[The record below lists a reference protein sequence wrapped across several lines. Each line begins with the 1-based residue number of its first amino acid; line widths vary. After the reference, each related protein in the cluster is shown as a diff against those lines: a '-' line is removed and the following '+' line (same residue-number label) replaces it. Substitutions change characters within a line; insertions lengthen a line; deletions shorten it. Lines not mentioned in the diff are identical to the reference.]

1 MGSGC
6 WYRAT
11 WALRRQQLLSKA
23 CTDKQSSEEV
33 HEQTSPHLL
42 VKEWMTERSKDGY
55 SIVATQET
63 DGKYTWVMMS
73 KKGMPCTQQT
83 FMVNE
88 KPFFE
93 QIKEYWKHS
102 FYITS
107 LATVGTHW
115 AAAMSTNTEFKDQYM
130 KSIETT
136 HPFKSWAF
144 GRNGLFTCNGDLDDF
159 QATACAAS
167 KSQIITVMSKLVD
180 KAEKG
185 RDKPL

>member
-1 MGSGC
+1 MS
-6 WYRAT
+6 A
-11 WALRRQQLLSKA
+11 ALEPQ
-23 CTDKQSSEEV
+23 
-33 HEQTSPHLL
+33 
-42 VKEWMTERSKDGY
+42 
-55 SIVATQET
+55 
-63 DGKYTWVMMS
+63 
-73 KKGMPCTQQT
+73 
-83 FMVNE
+83 VNE

-144 GRNGLFTCNGDLDDF
+144 GRNGLFTCNGDLDGKAPDL
-159 QATACAAS
+159 ACLGAS
-167 KSQIITVMSKLVD
+167 ILSRL
-180 KAEKG
+180 
-185 RDKPL
+185 PNL